1 MSSIPRALRNDLQD
15 DGLGQSQFVE
25 TRKIQPTSG
34 STGGGSQGQIRF
46 LLPKQGILDKD
57 SYISFQI
64 TAPAQNSNRYRL
76 PIASGAYSVL
86 DVATLYCGGYQ
97 VQQTRGLGHLLTMK
111 QYYRTPHDRDK
122 KQAIRNGCFLGQMV
136 DTNVAGT
143 ITGLWNVDTTQ
154 DWCLDAAPGAKVVNA
169 GYDITGNANPVG
181 EGPGGNVSPEW
192 RIYLADLF
200 PILYNENLP
209 LGLLEDQ
216 MSIVIDLGPDNCRGE
231 RTITLGGQN
240 WSSADGNANVVNPEL
255 NIDLIFY
262 DDPIGQPTT
271 MDEMAKFF
279 ESGERLV
286 FTDNTFVQS
295 TQPAVGGPGTSTTN
309 VLLGLD
315 HQVVRHILMATT
327 ILNDYA
333 GPPNTAGNSLLGQ
346 YCSMGSRLKNTLQ
359 ININNQP
366 VFPNELDQDN
376 KIFNQLSQVFPT
388 PFKVNSAM
396 SSFVGQVDTANGNIV
411 LTQRRITDKTFQ
423 LTEYNRLIGE
433 AHYYGV
439 NLSKTHQNVLNAGTS
454 IGRQPVELIF
464 GDTKVAE
471 DLAGRQLLIWAN
483 CERMLSIVKGKIN
496 VSGS

>member
-1 MSSIPRALRNDLQD
+1 MSRIPRALRNDLQD

-46 LLPKQGILDKD
+46 ILPKQGILDKD

-64 TAPAQNSNRYRL
+64 TAPPGTTNHRL
-76 PIASGAYSVL
+76 PVAAGAYSVL

-97 VQQTRGLGHLLTMK
+97 IQQTRGLGHLLTMK

-122 KQAIRNGCFLGQMV
+122 KQSIRNGCFLAQMI
-136 DTNVAGT
+136 DTDAAGGT
-143 ITGLWNVDTTQ
+143 TGKWSVDTTQ
-154 DWCLDAAPGAKVVNA
+154 PWADQVATDLTISSVGYFITDTAADAGF
-169 GYDITGNANPVG
+169 
-181 EGPGGNVSPEW
+181 GPGLFVSPEW

-200 PILYNENLP
+200 PLLYNENLP
-209 LGLLEDQ
+209 LGLLNDEI
-216 MSIVIDLGPDNCRGE
+216 SIVIDLGPDNCRGE
-231 RTITLGGQN
+231 RTITLGGIN
-240 WSSADGNANVVNPEL
+240 WVNADPNSLVVNCEL
-255 NIDLIFY
+255 NVDLIFY

-271 MDEMAKFF
+271 MDEMRTFF

-286 FTDNTFVQS
+286 FTDNAFIQS
-295 TQPAVGGPGTSTTN
+295 TQPAAAGPGVITNN

-315 HQVVRHILMATT
+315 HQVVRHILMATP
-327 ILNDYA
+327 ILNIYGGGA
-333 GPPNTAGNSLLGQ
+333 NNAAGNALLGQ
-346 YCSMGSRLKNTLQ
+346 YCSKGSHLQNTLQ

-366 VFPNELDQDN
+366 VFPNELDSDN

-396 SSFVGQVDTANGNIV
+396 SSQVGQVNAAGAPVASQVRISNKQFDLLAQTL
-411 LTQRRITDKTFQ
+411 LT
-423 LTEYNRLIGE
+423 GE

-454 IGRQPVELIF
+454 IGRQPVELVF
-464 GDTKVAE
+464 GDTKVAA

-483 CERMLSIVKGKIN
+483 CERLLSIVKGKIS